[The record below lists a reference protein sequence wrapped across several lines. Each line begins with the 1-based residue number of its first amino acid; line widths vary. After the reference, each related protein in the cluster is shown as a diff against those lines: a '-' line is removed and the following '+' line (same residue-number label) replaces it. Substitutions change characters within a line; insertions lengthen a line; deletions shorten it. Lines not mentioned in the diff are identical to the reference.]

1 MNFDVKKEE
10 KLENNGANN
19 NWANG
24 KGEKEK
30 TLEYIIICEYLW
42 LIFVKFFVSYFV
54 RVVLGVGVGGPSK
67 YNGATYV
74 FVLIL
79 TILYLASIILVF
91 LLNPIRILVQYRKKF
106 KEIEP
111 FGKKIIYIFLAALPL
126 IISAIVVIMGLMK

>member
-24 KGEKEK
+24 NGEKEK

-42 LIFVKFFVSYFV
+42 LIFIKFFVPFFMKTV
-54 RVVLGVGVGGPSK
+54 IGLGVGVPSNF
-67 YNGATYV
+67 NGVTYI

-79 TILYLASIILVF
+79 TILYLASNILVS
-91 LLNPIRILVQYRKKF
+91 LLNPIRILVQYKKKF

-111 FGKKIIYIFLAALPL
+111 LGKKIIYIFLAALPL
-126 IISAIVVIMGLMK
+126 IISALGVIMGLMK